1 MSTIYYDADRLH
13 QAVVLL
19 FSKRFGAERSK
30 ILREKILELPRHPAK
45 YLRQIEPLNEI
56 LVVAKQD
63 KIKALDLLDLV
74 DKRREQ
80 MIAAAEKAA
89 PELTEKRARW
99 AESMRKY
106 RERLALA
113 VRIREI
119 ELGRPLSSKES
130 QEYKKALADAW
141 TSRRREYCK
150 ESGLQTWKANAEFTE
165 ILEREIDDAYQ
176 NAMRK
181 AEVRKLKDKFESRPR
196 KGIV

>member
-119 ELGRPLSSKES
+119 ELGRPLSSRNPRS
-130 QEYKKALADAW
+130 TRRHWQTHGLAAVVS
-141 TSRRREYCK
+141 TARNPGCRRGRLTPSSRK
-150 ESGLQTWKANAEFTE
+150 SLSGRLMTPTRTRCEK
-165 ILEREIDDAYQ
+165 
-176 NAMRK
+176 
-181 AEVRKLKDKFESRPR
+181 PR
-196 KGIV
+196 FAS